1 MTRGWILAILAYVA
15 ISRNSFVHGCGA
27 AAGGAAAGAGA
38 IGGVGGAVGHVG
50 GAGLHLGEIA
60 HGVGEG
66 LGHVPVVV
74 PVGRCIYDEAEV
86 RMGNGAK
93 KQVKHLEVGDE
104 VLAYS
109 VEKGVHPSRIFGQL
123 HVDNETTVRILEI
136 ETSSG
141 RKIPVTAAHSLFARE
156 CLSDGQKWTTKSAF
170 EIGVGECL
178 PRYYTDGD
186 VVEDPVTNIRVFEAR
201 GIRQPVSETGTI
213 MVDDVVISCYDRVV
227 SQDATHMALFP
238 YRWLVGLTQT
248 YAAQVKSLVPSLIN
262 WINFDT
268 SLF

>member
-1 MTRGWILAILAYVA
+1 MTSGWILAILAYVA
-15 ISRNSFVHGCGA
+15 ISRNSLVHGCGG
-27 AAGGAAAGAGA
+27 AAGGAAVE
-38 IGGVGGAVGHVG
+38 GVGAVGGIGRVVG
-50 GAGLHLGEIA
+50 DVSHGIGAGIPLGMPI
-60 HGVGEG
+60 GPGK
-66 LGHVPVVV
+66 
-74 PVGRCIYDEAEV
+74 CIYDEAQV
-86 RMGNGAK
+86 RMANGAK
-93 KQVKHLEVGDE
+93 KLVKHLQIGDE

-123 HVDNETTVRILEI
+123 HVNNETTVKIFEI

-141 RKIPVTAAHSLFARE
+141 RKIPVTAVHSLFARQ

-227 SQDATHMALFP
+227 NQDATHMALFP
-238 YRWLVGLTQT
+238 YRWLLGLTQT
-248 YAAQVKSLVPSLIN
+248 YATQVKSLVPSLIN